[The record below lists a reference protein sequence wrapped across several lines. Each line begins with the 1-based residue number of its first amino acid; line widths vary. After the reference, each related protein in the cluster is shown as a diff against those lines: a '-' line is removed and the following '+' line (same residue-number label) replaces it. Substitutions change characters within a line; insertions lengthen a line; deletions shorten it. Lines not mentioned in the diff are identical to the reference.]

1 MTKPGPEL
9 KSQAPLTSWPLG
21 HAPQSGPILDPL
33 VLTFS
38 DLPWDLDHHPWWHP
52 NILLSRHSLL
62 TLELSSSSSP
72 IPSPTSLL
80 LNIKWSHDMP
90 TFLGRTG
97 DSASLCALEIVPE
110 GKAS

>member
-1 MTKPGPEL
+1 MVRL
-9 KSQAPLTSWPLG
+9 PLPLG
-21 HAPQSGPILDPL
+21 HLDHAPQSGPVLDPL

-52 NILLSRHSLL
+52 NILLSRPSLL
-62 TLELSSSSSP
+62 TPELSSSSSP
-72 IPSPTSLL
+72 IPSPTSIL

-97 DSASLCALEIVPE
+97 DSASLHALEIVPE